1 MDDKMII
8 SNEYIKHL
16 KTIPLL
22 FTTHVFRFSIVP
34 FEGVYRLYR
43 PLYMLSFA
51 MDYRIWGLNPFGY
64 RLTNVIIHSLN
75 AFLVFFLIYKL
86 FSNYPLALLTSILF
100 CIHPL
105 HTESVCFISGRAELW
120 VSLFTLLSLIFY
132 INYAISLKGLSYFL
146 SLLSFIFALLSKEA
160 GFLVFVPVFVA
171 ILGLKSKIPKN
182 SIIFH
187 FLSFIGIFAIY
198 MILRLTVLVP
208 MQLPFKSPYPFFWDI
223 LNFLR
228 VLIEYIKLFIFPY
241 SLHIFRSIMPISSF
255 SNADIISPILF
266 LFSLLIITIVS
277 IKRKKYVLLSGI
289 SWFILM
295 LLYLIS
301 FLYYK
306 DFRCVSMEE
315 HWAYLASIGF
325 FLILAYLILTIK
337 RPKLITIVS
346 IPIVVI
352 YGVLTNINSS
362 HWKEEMSFYRYNLE
376 FIEAP
381 LSIIPRLE
389 FMDVLTKRGLYK
401 EALDEAAFVLSTHP
415 QNWIAY
421 LKRGDTLRAMRK
433 FPEAKEAYQ
442 NALKIDYFCWQANQR
457 LKSLAEESGGV
468 YKEEVDPALSPL
480 EAKIVSLIRMGDFD
494 QALYALSQAISASPT
509 PNLYTFAGITFGKLG
524 SYDKAIEAF
533 NAALKIDQK
542 YPPALQNLAIAYE
555 NKNLPEKA
563 FQVRETIK
571 QIK

>member
-1 MDDKMII
+1 
-8 SNEYIKHL
+8 
-16 KTIPLL
+16 
-22 FTTHVFRFSIVP
+22 
-34 FEGVYRLYR
+34 
-43 PLYMLSFA
+43 
-51 MDYRIWGLNPFGY
+51 
-64 RLTNVIIHSLN
+64 
-75 AFLVFFLIYKL
+75 
-86 FSNYPLALLTSILF
+86 
-100 CIHPL
+100 
-105 HTESVCFISGRAELW
+105 
-120 VSLFTLLSLIFY
+120 
-132 INYAISLKGLSYFL
+132 
-146 SLLSFIFALLSKEA
+146 
-160 GFLVFVPVFVA
+160 
-171 ILGLKSKIPKN
+171 
-182 SIIFH
+182 
-187 FLSFIGIFAIY
+187 
-198 MILRLTVLVP
+198 
-208 MQLPFKSPYPFFWDI
+208 
-223 LNFLR
+223 
-228 VLIEYIKLFIFPY
+228 
-241 SLHIFRSIMPISSF
+241 
-255 SNADIISPILF
+255 
-266 LFSLLIITIVS
+266 
-277 IKRKKYVLLSGI
+277 
-289 SWFILM
+289 
-295 LLYLIS
+295 
-301 FLYYK
+301 
-306 DFRCVSMEE
+306 MEE

-509 PNLYTFAGITFGKLG
+509 PNLYTFAGITFGKMD
-524 SYDKAIEAF
+524 SYEEAIEAF
-533 NAALKIDQK
+533 NAALKIDQNHLL
-542 YPPALQNLAIAYE
+542 ALYNLAVTYE

-563 FQVRETIK
+563 EEIRKRIR